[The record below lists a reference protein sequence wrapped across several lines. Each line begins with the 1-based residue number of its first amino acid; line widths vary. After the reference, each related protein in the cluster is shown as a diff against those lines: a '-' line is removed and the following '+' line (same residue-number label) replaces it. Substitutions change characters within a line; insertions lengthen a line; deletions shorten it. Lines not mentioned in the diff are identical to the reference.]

1 VTVTALKHVS
11 LTSGRAKVN
20 TYTARDGSTKDIE
33 LAYDVFG
40 TSGRPLILIMG
51 IGAQG
56 IFWDAT
62 MCEQFVSAG
71 FHVVRFDHR
80 DIGHSTHLDAAV
92 PKPGAMIARSLLK
105 LSVDAPYSLS
115 DMATDVVG
123 LMDHLA
129 IERAHI
135 VGASM
140 GGMIAQTLG
149 IEHGDRLRSIT
160 TIMTTPGGRRY
171 IPQPHALRAL
181 FGPRPR
187 DAEEAGRHVEE
198 LFAVIG
204 SKGIYS
210 LAGERLRAIGA
221 EAYSR
226 GMNPR
231 GFMRHFAAVS
241 KSGDRRPL
249 LPSVKTPT
257 LVIHGTHDPMFSMSA
272 ARKLAELI
280 PNSTWLPLTG
290 MGHDLPTPLWPTL
303 VSAIARHA
311 ERADSR

>member
-1 VTVTALKHVS
+1 VSVHALKHIAV
-11 LTSGRAKVN
+11 TSGRAKVN

-40 TSGRPLILIMG
+40 NAGRPLVLIMG

-62 MCEQFVSAG
+62 MCEQFVQAG

-92 PKPGAMIARSLLK
+92 PKSGRVMARSLLK
-105 LSVDAPYSLS
+105 LPVEAPYSLS

-123 LMDHLA
+123 LIDHLQ
-129 IERAHI
+129 IDRAHF

-140 GGMIAQTLG
+140 GGMIGQHLA
-149 IEHGDRLRSIT
+149 IEHADRVRSLT

-171 IPQPHALRAL
+171 IPQPSALRAL
-181 FGPRPR
+181 FAPRPTNA
-187 DAEEAGRHVEE
+187 DEAGHHVAR
-198 LFAVIG
+198 LFATIG
-204 SKGIYS
+204 SKGIYPQAS
-210 LAGERLRAIGA
+210 ERLHAIGA

-226 GMNPR
+226 MNPR
-231 GFMRHFAAVS
+231 GFMRHFGAVA

-249 LPSVKTPT
+249 LPSVKAPT

-272 ARKLAELI
+272 ARKLAALI

-290 MGHDLPTPLWPTL
+290 MGHDLPMALWPTL

>member
-1 VTVTALKHVS
+1 MTATALQHVS
-11 LTSGRAKVN
+11 VTSGRAKVN
-20 TYTARDGSTKDIE
+20 TYTARDGSTRDIE

-40 TSGRPLILIMG
+40 TSGRPLILVMG

-56 IFWDAT
+56 IFWDAN
-62 MCEQFVSAG
+62 MCEQFVAAG

-80 DIGHSTHLDAAV
+80 DIGHSTHLDAPV
-92 PKPGAMIARSLLK
+92 PKPGPVIARSLLK
-105 LSVDAPYSLS
+105 LPVDAPYSLS
-115 DMATDVVG
+115 DMAKDVVG
-123 LMDHLA
+123 LMDHLQ
-129 IERAHI
+129 IDRAHV

-140 GGMIAQTLG
+140 GGMIVQTLG
-149 IEHGDRLRSIT
+149 IEHPERLRSIT

-171 IPQPHALRAL
+171 IPKPHALRAL
-181 FGPRPR
+181 FSPRPK
-187 DAEEAGRHVEE
+187 DADEAGLHVEK
-198 LFAVIG
+198 LFQTIG
-204 SKGIYS
+204 SKGIYA
-210 LAGERLRAIGA
+210 LASDRLRAIGA

-249 LPSVKTPT
+249 LPSVKAPT
-257 LVIHGTHDPMFSMSA
+257 LVIHGTHDPMFSMRA

-290 MGHDLPTPLWPTL
+290 MGHDLPTQLWPTL

>member
-1 VTVTALKHVS
+1 VTATALKHVS
-11 LTSGRAKVN
+11 VTTGRATVN
-20 TYTARDGSTKDIE
+20 TYTARDGSTKDVE

-40 TSGRPLILIMG
+40 TSGRPLVLIMG

-62 MCEQFVSAG
+62 MCEQFVAAG

-92 PKPGAMIARSLLK
+92 PKPGPTIARSLIK
-105 LSVDAPYSLS
+105 LPVDAPYSLS
-115 DMATDVVG
+115 DMANDVIG
-123 LMDHLA
+123 LCDHLQ
-129 IERAHI
+129 IDRAHF

-140 GGMIAQTLG
+140 GGMIGQHIA
-149 IEHGDRLRSIT
+149 IEHPARTRSLT

-171 IPQPHALRAL
+171 LPQPHALRAL
-181 FGPRPR
+181 FSPRPAN
-187 DAEEAGRHVEE
+187 AEEAGVHVEK
-198 LFAVIG
+198 LFAAIG

-210 LAGERLRAIGA
+210 LASDRLRAIGA

-231 GFMRHFAAVS
+231 GFLRHFGAVA

-249 LPSVKTPT
+249 LPNVKAPT
-257 LVIHGTHDPMFSMSA
+257 LVIHGTHDPMFSMAA

-280 PNSTWLPLTG
+280 PDSTWLPLTG
-290 MGHDLPTPLWPTL
+290 MGHDLPTALWPTI
-303 VSAIARHA
+303 VAAVARHA